1 MTAFDLF
8 PKSPFLQLVGGRIDE
23 WTEGCV
29 RLSLPVEARHTN
41 PHGVMHG
48 GVVTTLMDEAAG
60 QVVTAARGVEQ
71 TMAAPHATVEMNVSF
86 LSGAREGDEL
96 VVEGRVL
103 KLGRTVAFSEAEV
116 RRRRD
121 DAVVAVG
128 RFTFTIKGQGG

>member
-1 MTAFDLF
+1 M
-8 PKSPFLQLVGGRIDE
+8 
-23 WTEGCV
+23 

-41 PHGVMHG
+41 PHGVLHG

-60 QVVTAARGVEQ
+60 QAVTAVRGVEE
-71 TMAAPHATVEMNVSF
+71 TMAGPHATIEMNASF

-96 VVEGRVL
+96 VVEARVL

-116 RRRRD
+116 RRRSD

-128 RFTFTIKGQGG
+128 RFTFTIKGRGG